1 MKIKELQLNG
11 SNNYKQTENEL
22 GAEYY
27 CLFLK
32 ELKLFSK
39 LKLFKLQC
47 VNRWYLSRGNCH
59 GTQLNSAALRQH
71 HVDRSWGIEFKWA
84 GLGWWRKTYW
94 VRWTELLHT
103 KMMSLS
109 LLAAPRWSLPQP
121 LGPQIIKSHCGSLCP
136 DAFLLVLLQ
145 PQLSEVPPP
154 TIQPKAT
161 TPLRTENIQNIN
173 M

>member
-39 LKLFKLQC
+39 LKLFKLQS

-59 GTQLNSAALRQH
+59 GTQLNSAVLRQH
-71 HVDRSWGIEFKWA
+71 HLCRQVLRHRVQVSRV
-84 GLGWWRKTYW
+84 GLM
-94 VRWTELLHT
+94 EEDLLGEVNRA
-103 KMMSLS
+103 SLYQKDEPVFACCS
-109 LLAAPRWSLPQP
+109 
-121 LGPQIIKSHCGSLCP
+121 
-136 DAFLLVLLQ
+136 
-145 PQLSEVPPP
+145 
-154 TIQPKAT
+154 
-161 TPLRTENIQNIN
+161 
-173 M
+173 